1 MYRVH
6 STTII
11 LKSLMQ
17 LKTQFFYEE
26 HFYRIVMKFTVQSH
40 SYLILI
46 NRLTPPHPPHPHLT
60 CSSMRFSSCSAML
73 IFILTSSPS
82 LLICVCCKTS
92 TFSFNFLISLIRFFS
107 KGEWYF
113 LLFLLLL
120 CLRIVDRFSAS
131 DCFGGAEIQLKV
143 FFLNLN
149 YYCRSRSGQNINK
162 SFD

>member
-1 MYRVH
+1 
-6 STTII
+6 
-11 LKSLMQ
+11 
-17 LKTQFFYEE
+17 
-26 HFYRIVMKFTVQSH
+26 MKFRVQSH

-143 FFLNLN
+143 FFLNLITVEVDQDKIPKN
-149 YYCRSRSGQNINK
+149 PLTKIRCILW
-162 SFD
+162 FLLCIDC